1 MNIISLVKR
10 QIAKGKQ
17 PPEPH
22 TCPYCGAPLTRLHIL
37 RGGILRT
44 FSDSH
49 VKAAVGC
56 RDCKRMHTVKGR
68 GLQAHMLVMQLMAQP
83 RGSVRMAVQWQGNGE
98 DFLWTKTE
106 SMFLRDF

>member
-1 MNIISLVKR
+1 MDIVALVKR
-10 QIAKGKQ
+10 RIAKGKQ

-56 RDCKRMHTVKGR
+56 RDCKRMHTVKGK
-68 GLQAHMLVMQLMAQP
+68 GLQAHMLVIHLMNQT
-83 RGSVRMAVQWQGNGE
+83 RNLERME
-98 DFLWTKTE
+98 E
-106 SMFLRDF
+106 

>member
-17 PPEPH
+17 PPELHACPH
-22 TCPYCGAPLTRLHIL
+22 CGAPLTRLHIL

-49 VKAAVGC
+49 VKAAIGC
-56 RDCKRMHTVKGR
+56 RDCRKIHTVKGK
-68 GLQAHMLVMQLMAQP
+68 GLQVHMLVMQLMNQT
-83 RGSVRMAVQWQGNGE
+83 RNLERMEEQ
-98 DFLWTKTE
+98 
-106 SMFLRDF
+106 

>member
-1 MNIISLVKR
+1 MNIIELIKR
-10 QIAKGKQ
+10 RNAKGKQ

-37 RGGILRT
+37 RGGILKT

-56 RDCKRMHTVKGR
+56 RDCKRIHTLKGDGIR
-68 GLQAHMLVMQLMAQP
+68 HHWLVMQLMNQT
-83 RGSVRMAVQWQGNGE
+83 RNSVRMVGQ
-98 DFLWTKTE
+98 
-106 SMFLRDF
+106 